1 MSCELLA
8 GLAKR
13 VETALGITVSIGLSD
28 NKFVAKLA
36 SDLDKPRGFAVL
48 SRSEAMAFLANKPV
62 SLLWGIG
69 AAMQQRLARDGIT
82 LIGQL
87 SELGQV
93 ELASRYGR
101 IGARIARLARGEDD
115 RTVVAHS
122 PARSISAETTLA
134 HNEADAEVLGRILWP
149 LCEKVSER
157 LKQSSVAARAITLKL
172 KTADFRVRTRSRR
185 VADATQLADTLYLTA
200 ARLLAAETG
209 GVTRFRL
216 IGVGA
221 DALVDSHAA
230 HPPTLFDEPRRLEQ
244 AIDQIRGRLGES
256 SLQFGRSLPRPD

>member
-1 MSCELLA
+1 
-8 GLAKR
+8 
-13 VETALGITVSIGLSD
+13 
-28 NKFVAKLA
+28 
-36 SDLDKPRGFAVL
+36 
-48 SRSEAMAFLANKPV
+48 
-62 SLLWGIG
+62 
-69 AAMQQRLARDGIT
+69 
-82 LIGQL
+82 
-87 SELGQV
+87 
-93 ELASRYGR
+93 
-101 IGARIARLARGEDD
+101 
-115 RTVVAHS
+115 
-122 PARSISAETTLA
+122 
-134 HNEADAEVLGRILWP
+134 VLGRILWP

-185 VADATQLADTLYLTA
+185 VADTTQLADTLYLTA